1 MALSNYTDLQA
12 ICADFLNRSDL
23 TDITKDWI
31 KMAEAEFNRVLRTR
45 EMAVRTRSPL
55 STQYVKL
62 PPDFIG
68 MRNIELITD
77 PITPLEYRNP
87 HTLDI
92 HRSNDATGKPLY
104 YSVIQDNLEFAPVP
118 DSEYTLEIVYYQKVP
133 ALSVH
138 TTNWL
143 LDNHPD
149 AYIYGTLLQS
159 PVYLG
164 HDERITLW
172 LGRYNQII
180 EQITTSDQKASFSGS
195 TPSIAFTPYG

>member
-1 MALSNYTDLQA
+1 VALSNYTDLQA

-23 TDITKDWI
+23 TDIIKDWI

-164 HDERITLW
+164 HDERISLW

>member
-23 TDITKDWI
+23 TDIIKDWI

-68 MRNIELITD
+68 LRNIELITD

>member
-23 TDITKDWI
+23 TDIIKDWI

-164 HDERITLW
+164 HDERISLW

>member
-1 MALSNYTDLQA
+1 M
-12 ICADFLNRSDL
+12 
-23 TDITKDWI
+23 
-31 KMAEAEFNRVLRTR
+31 
-45 EMAVRTRSPL
+45 
-55 STQYVKL
+55 
-62 PPDFIG
+62 
-68 MRNIELITD
+68 
-77 PITPLEYRNP
+77 
-87 HTLDI
+87 
-92 HRSNDATGKPLY
+92 
-104 YSVIQDNLEFAPVP
+104 
-118 DSEYTLEIVYYQKVP
+118 
-133 ALSVH
+133 H

>member
-23 TDITKDWI
+23 TDIIKDWI

-68 MRNIELITD
+68 MRNIELITN

-104 YSVIQDNLEFAPVP
+104 YSVIQYNLEFAPVP

>member
-23 TDITKDWI
+23 TDIIKDWI

-92 HRSNDATGKPLY
+92 HRSNDATGKPR
-104 YSVIQDNLEFAPVP
+104 NLTHFAF
-118 DSEYTLEIVYYQKVP
+118 L
-133 ALSVH
+133 
-138 TTNWL
+138 
-143 LDNHPD
+143 
-149 AYIYGTLLQS
+149 
-159 PVYLG
+159 
-164 HDERITLW
+164 
-172 LGRYNQII
+172 
-180 EQITTSDQKASFSGS
+180 
-195 TPSIAFTPYG
+195 

>member
-23 TDITKDWI
+23 TDIIKDWI

-92 HRSNDATGKPLY
+92 HRSKDATGKPLY

-164 HDERITLW
+164 HDERISLW

>member
-12 ICADFLNRSDL
+12 ICAEFLNRSDL
-23 TDITKDWI
+23 TDIIKDWI

>member
-23 TDITKDWI
+23 TDFIKDWI

>member
-23 TDITKDWI
+23 TDIIKDWI

>member
-23 TDITKDWI
+23 TDIIKDWI

-68 MRNIELITD
+68 MRNIELITN

>member
-1 MALSNYTDLQA
+1 VALSNYTDLQA

-23 TDITKDWI
+23 TDIIKDWI

>member
-23 TDITKDWI
+23 TDIIKDWI

-92 HRSNDATGKPLY
+92 HRSNDANGKPLY

>member
-1 MALSNYTDLQA
+1 
-12 ICADFLNRSDL
+12 
-23 TDITKDWI
+23 
-31 KMAEAEFNRVLRTR
+31 MAEAEFNRVLRTR

-118 DSEYTLEIVYYQKVP
+118 DSEYTLEIVY
-133 ALSVH
+133 
-138 TTNWL
+138 L
-143 LDNHPD
+143 LFIMS
-149 AYIYGTLLQS
+149 AFELIEGLLRS
-159 PVYLG
+159 KG
-164 HDERITLW
+164 I
-172 LGRYNQII
+172 
-180 EQITTSDQKASFSGS
+180 
-195 TPSIAFTPYG
+195 

>member
-1 MALSNYTDLQA
+1 
-12 ICADFLNRSDL
+12 
-23 TDITKDWI
+23 
-31 KMAEAEFNRVLRTR
+31 
-45 EMAVRTRSPL
+45 
-55 STQYVKL
+55 
-62 PPDFIG
+62 

-164 HDERITLW
+164 HDERISLW

>member
-23 TDITKDWI
+23 TDIIKDWI

-68 MRNIELITD
+68 MRNIELITT